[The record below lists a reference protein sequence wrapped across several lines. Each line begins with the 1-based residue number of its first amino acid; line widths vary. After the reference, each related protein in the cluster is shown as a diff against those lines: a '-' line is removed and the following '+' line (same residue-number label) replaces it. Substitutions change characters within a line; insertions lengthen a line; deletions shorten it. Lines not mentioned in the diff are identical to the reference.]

1 MGILKLFGIFIWDGE
16 ESQVGIC
23 EYDVGEVFI
32 FYCDFCVCLVQDRLN
47 LSLVLLSSLLTSQ
60 LVMKQSWAKRH
71 SQGFIPTV
79 SCFNSLPISSNGMA
93 LNKIIAAGRSVM
105 SISSTEQL

>member
-1 MGILKLFGIFIWDGE
+1 MNMMLIKYLSFIVIF
-16 ESQVGIC
+16 VL
-23 EYDVGEVFI
+23 
-32 FYCDFCVCLVQDRLN
+32 CLVQDRLN
-47 LSLVLLSSLLTSQ
+47 LSLVLLSLLLASQ

-105 SISSTEQL
+105 SISSTENNFEQSCHSRTICNLK